1 MQNSYPLFLNLSGKS
16 CLLLGGGKVAE
27 RKLKA
32 LLSCGA
38 RVTLVSP
45 ELSPAVRE
53 MVEQNGIDYRE
64 DLYQPHYLE
73 QRFLVFCATDDP
85 QVNRQAAFDCQSRG
99 ILVNCASEPDLCS
112 FFVPAVHREGS
123 LSLAVSTG
131 GSSPALAARI
141 RDQLAVI
148 LAKDYPA
155 YLTFLNDSRENILRR
170 IRSNERR
177 RALLEELASDSFYQF
192 FKTAVSDQ
200 AASRAEEMIAAL
212 EGQENESNESADGGG
227 RS

>member
-1 MQNSYPLFLNLSGKS
+1 
-16 CLLLGGGKVAE
+16 VAE

-45 ELSPAVRE
+45 ELRPAVRDL
-53 MVEQNGIDYRE
+53 VEQNGIDYRE

-73 QRFLVFCATDDP
+73 QRLLVFCATDDP
-85 QVNRQAAFDCQSRG
+85 QVNRQAALDCQTRG
-99 ILVNCASEPDLCS
+99 ILVNCTSEPDICS

-131 GSSPALAARI
+131 GNSPALAARI
-141 RDQLAVI
+141 RDQLADF
-148 LAKDYPA
+148 LTEDFQA
-155 YLTFLNDSRENILRR
+155 YLEFLSESRQKILERVR
-170 IRSNERR
+170 DGKRR
-177 RALLEELASDSFYQF
+177 RALLEELAADSFYRI
-192 FKTAVSDQ
+192 FKTAASDQ
-200 AASRAEEMIAAL
+200 AAARVEEMIVAL
-212 EGQENESNESADGGG
+212 EGQENERNESADGGG